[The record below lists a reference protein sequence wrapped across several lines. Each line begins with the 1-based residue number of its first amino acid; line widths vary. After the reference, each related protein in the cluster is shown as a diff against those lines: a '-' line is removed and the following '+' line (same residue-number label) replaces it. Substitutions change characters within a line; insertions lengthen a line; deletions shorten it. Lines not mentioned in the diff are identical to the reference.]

1 MVHVIVGIMA
11 VILGIWWM
19 LPDWMFIGEILK
31 MLVFLGLVGFG
42 VVAALAGL
50 RQFRTK
56 R

>member
-1 MVHVIVGIMA
+1 MVHVIIGIVA
-11 VILGIWWM
+11 IVWGILWM

-31 MLVFLGLVGFG
+31 MLVFLGLAGFG
-42 VVAALAGL
+42 VVAVLAGL